1 MDVLDFT
8 YIYLFRMYLAIVLV
22 GAAHGL
28 IFLPVILSF
37 VGPKER
43 HVQTSEANIAKEEEI
58 RKQNQEKI
66 ERI

>member
-1 MDVLDFT
+1 
-8 YIYLFRMYLAIVLV
+8 MYLAIVLV

-37 VGPKER
+37 VGPNER